1 MEKWDFKKISA
12 AEKTWDMTRQTI
24 PIPDMPEKKLCP
36 IFLKRQKSKSD
47 YESEVTVYKCEDCTG
62 RPYKEK
68 YIKAKR
74 NK

>member
-1 MEKWDFKKISA
+1 
-12 AEKTWDMTRQTI
+12 
-24 PIPDMPEKKLCP
+24 MPEKKLCP

-47 YESEVTVYKCEDCTG
+47 YESEVTVYKYEDCTG

-68 YIKAKR
+68 YIKAKG